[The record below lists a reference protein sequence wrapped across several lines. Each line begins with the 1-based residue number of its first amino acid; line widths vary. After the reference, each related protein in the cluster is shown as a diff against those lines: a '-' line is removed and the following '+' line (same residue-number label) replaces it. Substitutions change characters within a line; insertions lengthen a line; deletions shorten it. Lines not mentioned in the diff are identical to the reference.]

1 MVSIEGKAGGIKPGA
16 SLFDTERIDHLYLDS
31 HEADVH
37 LRIPVAGTLPTA
49 SSRRKNVLP

>member
-1 MVSIEGKAGGIKPGA
+1 LVSIEGKAGGIKPGA